1 MTGVSVLV
9 VNIGPYVAA
18 VTVNIVHRTDN
29 LRWLI
34 MKANGRWG
42 VLACAMQI
50 FVCTGS
56 RCL

>member
-1 MTGVSVLV
+1 MTGVGVLV

-34 MKANGRWG
+34 MNANGRWG
-42 VLACAMQI
+42 VRACAVQI

-56 RCL
+56 KCL